1 MKRII
6 SVFAAMSVILSLAS
20 CKKNEAGQKS
30 DKQTYSAERLS
41 NVAYRKTKVQ
51 IPDEIKMIYCCMP
64 YAGSSKFMILGTGTT
79 TPEFWC
85 SDGTFNDFEKVEFPE
100 FDIGVSY
107 SLDTADDGTLVVFV
121 NHADYGDLP
130 APDPSDPDYDSDKY
144 DAAAEYSFMIKTYSE
159 DGRLLTEAE
168 VTDYPEEAVKISSIR
183 DVYSDGELVI
193 VDLNGSTEM
202 FKVDGTYIG
211 ELKAGEDED
220 VEACGRDCE
229 GRLVCAV
236 TYKEDDVKKLKICSI
251 NSDGSL
257 TENDTVYDYDES
269 VQGRIIPG
277 TGEYSLYFY
286 SRSTIYGIRS
296 EDSSVEALFS
306 INATDLMSDEIEYFT
321 VDEDGDFIILST
333 DLSAFTISLK
343 KYTYR
348 DPAELENLPIVK
360 MSIYGEYPDL
370 RKEINQFN
378 DTCDDY
384 RIELK
389 EYSSDYENR
398 LSIYDTISHDL
409 LSGNIPDIMVFN
421 SPAAYMSELDIASMD
436 ILCDLY
442 DFIDEDDAHSR
453 DIFVPNVLHGMEHDG
468 KLLAMANTF
477 RLNLGIVA
485 KTKFVGDGSDWNAG
499 RHLDLLENPPA
510 GVTTKYYSGSLSTLP
525 EVDNKR
531 DRMSDID
538 WQQWVDFKNAEC
550 HFDDPDFVRYLKY
563 CDVPELIEQDY
574 SALTEEE
581 LNSVD
586 MDLKWYEAGRHFIDD
601 TCIFYTYTDIT
612 SPIHYTLLTKGTFN
626 NEPITILGEKD
637 NGEHGARFDFSGCS
651 KSYGIT
657 KASEY
662 KDFAWDFICHTFSD
676 EHYSEMRLFHFPITK
691 SAYKT
696 YCDNACKPQD
706 YSYDPDLADY
716 HGLFYNI
723 GNNSKDGIKV
733 GECTAEDRAAVD
745 ELIANALPDSSI
757 AYPSIDFYNI
767 AYEEFD
773 SFFNGACT
781 AEKCAEN
788 LQDRLTIYLSEKYSK

>member
-6 SVFAAMSVILSLAS
+6 AVFAAMSVILSLAS
-20 CKKNEAGQKS
+20 CKKNETGQKS
-30 DKQTYSAERLS
+30 DKQTYSAEKLS

-51 IPDEIKMIYCCMP
+51 IPDEIKMIYSCMP
-64 YAGSSKFMILGTGTT
+64 YAGNRKFMILGTGTT
-79 TPEFWC
+79 TPEFWR
-85 SDGTFNDFEKVEFPE
+85 SDGTFSDFEKVEFPE

-130 APDPSDPDYDSDKY
+130 APDLSDPDYDSDKY

-159 DGRLLTEAE
+159 DGKLLTEAE
-168 VTDYPEEAVKISSIR
+168 VTDYPETAEKSSSIR

-202 FKVDGTYIG
+202 FKMDGTYIG

-220 VEACGRDCE
+220 VEACGRDRE
-229 GRLVCAV
+229 GHLVCAV

-251 NSDGSL
+251 NADGSL

-269 VQGRIIPG
+269 VQGRILPG

-348 DPAELENLPIVK
+348 DPAELENLPVLN
-360 MSIYGEYPDL
+360 MSIYGEYPDF

-398 LSIYDTISHDL
+398 LSIFDTISHDL
-409 LSGNIPDIMVFN
+409 LSGDIPDIMVFDN
-421 SPAAYMSELDIASMD
+421 PAAYMSELDIASMD

-442 DFIDEDDAHSR
+442 DFIDKDDAHSR
-453 DIFVPNVLHGMEHDG
+453 DTFLPNVLHGMEHDG

-477 RLNLGIVA
+477 RLNLGNVA
-485 KTKFVGDGSDWNAG
+485 KTKFVGDGSDWNADK
-499 RHLDLLENPPA
+499 HLDLLENPPA
-510 GVTTKYYSGSLSTLP
+510 GVTANSYSGSLSTLP

-563 CDVPELIEQDY
+563 CDVPELIEPDY

-637 NGEHGARFDFSGCS
+637 NGEHGARFDFSGWS

-657 KASEY
+657 KSYEY

-676 EHYSEMRLFHFPITK
+676 EHYSEMRLFDFPITK

-696 YCDNACKPQD
+696 YCDNECKPNA
-706 YSYDPDLADY
+706 YNYGSDLADY
-716 HGLFYNI
+716 HGLFYYI
-723 GNNSKDGIKV
+723 GRNLKDGIKV

-757 AYPSIDFYNI
+757 AYPSADFYNI